1 MDSNNSTSA
10 LISELTEHRRRLW
23 LLIAVCK
30 QIAHALPP
38 AERAQLLGEAMA
50 AEKHLTGGI
59 HA

>member
-1 MDSNNSTSA
+1 MATQDSTSA
-10 LISELTEHRRRLW
+10 LISELTEHRRHLW

-30 QIAHALPP
+30 QVAHALP
-38 AERAQLLGEAMA
+38 AVERAQLLKEAMA